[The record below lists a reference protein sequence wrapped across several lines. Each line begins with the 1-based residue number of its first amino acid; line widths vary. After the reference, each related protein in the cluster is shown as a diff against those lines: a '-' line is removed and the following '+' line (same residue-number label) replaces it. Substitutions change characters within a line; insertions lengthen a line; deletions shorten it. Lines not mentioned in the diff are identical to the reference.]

1 MIPKPRSA
9 RSKKGNKIKE
19 CTPSR
24 RARADPL
31 RDEGK
36 ISPLFQIQK
45 ELRKITIQFH
55 THLLHHRRG
64 GNLRRVTSL
73 ERGGDRGGS
82 SRRTQTH
89 LLGDR
94 LESSGS
100 SYRRHFLF
108 SCCLYSDDV
117 SGFLHSSLPNLPLDF
132 IHFCCPNKQQKSF
145 VGLSLFF
152 NFPHTFCVR
161 RKVLKEMEEESL
173 GPPPPPASS
182 SEKEEARDGTTTTV
196 RVVSVRMREEEEEEE
211 EEVENGDDV
220 DDAGE
225 EDVNN
230 ENKNNEDDKSE
241 KNWLEKAKDGWRAM
255 REKKREKREEIE
267 KMIADLSGSGAKEE
281 EEEEE
286 DEDEDEKEND
296 SMMVS
301 MMNAENNSNSNK
313 KSSNKKRV
321 KLRTQTAAYK
331 VTRKI
336 RSATERIRMIGS
348 LCEKWERRL
357 LSVVVGAGDEESE
370 NDDAGNKT
378 VELEELEDL
387 CVSLVSILNESVG
400 KLRAYVKES
409 REKVLPNGSVGKKE
423 DELEKVEQKE
433 AKEQLREKAGFKIIA
448 RCLERSETL
457 EKRVIQS
464 MAKLNAKNK
473 ELVRV
478 GGDDSRIP
486 SSEIK
491 SKAALV
497 VDAFT
502 LYLKSEEQHLKN
514 ENERAAR
521 LKREQTVATKKK
533 ENKTKEDPT
542 PVNLSS
548 LDASTE
554 VFKCLKCDLAFQS
567 FASRN
572 THMEVKHFDGAK
584 MFFCNKCDGTY
595 TSRTSLHRHVNKH
608 HSQKWA
614 CRSCNPIRCFKSR
627 YDLRKHE
634 ESKHYEEM
642 KKRRREL
649 GEEEEEEEEGDDDT
663 TPKKSSKDMKTAK
676 KSKKETLDETF
687 YTFVNG
693 FFLESSDEDEDE

>member
-1 MIPKPRSA
+1 M
-9 RSKKGNKIKE
+9 
-19 CTPSR
+19 
-24 RARADPL
+24 
-31 RDEGK
+31 
-36 ISPLFQIQK
+36 
-45 ELRKITIQFH
+45 
-55 THLLHHRRG
+55 
-64 GNLRRVTSL
+64 TSL

-108 SCCLYSDDV
+108 SCCCLYSDDV
-117 SGFLHSSLPNLPLDF
+117 SFGIFAVVSAKSALDF
-132 IHFCCPNKQQKSF
+132 IHSFLLPKQTTKSF
-145 VGLSLFF
+145 VGLSTLFF
-152 NFPHTFCVR
+152 TFPHHTFVR
-161 RKVLKEMEEESL
+161 VRKVLKEMEEESL

-267 KMIADLSGSGAKEE
+267 KMIADVSGSGAKEEEEE

-478 GGDDSRIP
+478 RGDDSRIP

>member
-1 MIPKPRSA
+1 
-9 RSKKGNKIKE
+9 
-19 CTPSR
+19 
-24 RARADPL
+24 
-31 RDEGK
+31 
-36 ISPLFQIQK
+36 
-45 ELRKITIQFH
+45 
-55 THLLHHRRG
+55 
-64 GNLRRVTSL
+64 
-73 ERGGDRGGS
+73 
-82 SRRTQTH
+82 
-89 LLGDR
+89 
-94 LESSGS
+94 
-100 SYRRHFLF
+100 
-108 SCCLYSDDV
+108 
-117 SGFLHSSLPNLPLDF
+117 
-132 IHFCCPNKQQKSF
+132 
-145 VGLSLFF
+145 
-152 NFPHTFCVR
+152 
-161 RKVLKEMEEESL
+161 MEEESL
-173 GPPPPPASS
+173 GPPSPPPPPPPPASS
-182 SEKEEARDGTTTTV
+182 SGKEEARDGTTTTV
-196 RVVSVRMREEEEEEE
+196 RVVSVCVREEEEEE

-267 KMIADLSGSGAKEE
+267 KMIADVSGSGAKEEEE

-301 MMNAENNSNSNK
+301 MLNAENNSNSNK

-478 GGDDSRIP
+478 RGDDSRIP

-567 FASRN
+567 FTSRN

-649 GEEEEEEEEGDDDT
+649 GEEEEEEEGDDDT

>member
-1 MIPKPRSA
+1 MQSSA
-9 RSKKGNKIKE
+9 KS
-19 CTPSR
+19 
-24 RARADPL
+24 A
-31 RDEGK
+31 
-36 ISPLFQIQK
+36 
-45 ELRKITIQFH
+45 
-55 THLLHHRRG
+55 
-64 GNLRRVTSL
+64 
-73 ERGGDRGGS
+73 
-82 SRRTQTH
+82 
-89 LLGDR
+89 
-94 LESSGS
+94 
-100 SYRRHFLF
+100 
-108 SCCLYSDDV
+108 
-117 SGFLHSSLPNLPLDF
+117 LDF
-132 IHFCCPNKQQKSF
+132 IHSFLLPKQTTKSF
-145 VGLSLFF
+145 VGLSTLFF
-152 NFPHTFCVR
+152 TFPHHTFVR
-161 RKVLKEMEEESL
+161 VRKVLKEMEEESL

-267 KMIADLSGSGAKEE
+267 KMIADVSGSGAKEEEE

-478 GGDDSRIP
+478 RGDDSRIP

>member
-1 MIPKPRSA
+1 
-9 RSKKGNKIKE
+9 
-19 CTPSR
+19 
-24 RARADPL
+24 
-31 RDEGK
+31 
-36 ISPLFQIQK
+36 
-45 ELRKITIQFH
+45 
-55 THLLHHRRG
+55 
-64 GNLRRVTSL
+64 
-73 ERGGDRGGS
+73 
-82 SRRTQTH
+82 
-89 LLGDR
+89 
-94 LESSGS
+94 
-100 SYRRHFLF
+100 
-108 SCCLYSDDV
+108 
-117 SGFLHSSLPNLPLDF
+117 
-132 IHFCCPNKQQKSF
+132 
-145 VGLSLFF
+145 
-152 NFPHTFCVR
+152 
-161 RKVLKEMEEESL
+161 
-173 GPPPPPASS
+173 
-182 SEKEEARDGTTTTV
+182 
-196 RVVSVRMREEEEEEE
+196 
-211 EEVENGDDV
+211 
-220 DDAGE
+220 
-225 EDVNN
+225 
-230 ENKNNEDDKSE
+230 
-241 KNWLEKAKDGWRAM
+241 M
-255 REKKREKREEIE
+255 REKKREKREEID
-267 KMIADLSGSGAKEE
+267 KMIANLSGSGAK

-478 GGDDSRIP
+478 RGDDSRIP

-521 LKREQTVATKKK
+521 LKREQTAATKKK

>member
-1 MIPKPRSA
+1 M
-9 RSKKGNKIKE
+9 
-19 CTPSR
+19 
-24 RARADPL
+24 
-31 RDEGK
+31 
-36 ISPLFQIQK
+36 
-45 ELRKITIQFH
+45 
-55 THLLHHRRG
+55 
-64 GNLRRVTSL
+64 TSL

-108 SCCLYSDDV
+108 SCCCLYSDDV
-117 SGFLHSSLPNLPLDF
+117 SFGIFAVVSAKSALDF
-132 IHFCCPNKQQKSF
+132 IHSFLLPKQTTKSF
-145 VGLSLFF
+145 VGLSTLFF
-152 NFPHTFCVR
+152 TFPHHTFVR
-161 RKVLKEMEEESL
+161 VRKVLKEMEEESL

-196 RVVSVRMREEEEEEE
+196 RVVSVRMREEEEEE

-267 KMIADLSGSGAKEE
+267 KMIADVSGSGAKEEEEE

-478 GGDDSRIP
+478 RGDDSRIP

-693 FFLESSDEDEDE
+693 FF

>member
-1 MIPKPRSA
+1 M
-9 RSKKGNKIKE
+9 
-19 CTPSR
+19 
-24 RARADPL
+24 
-31 RDEGK
+31 
-36 ISPLFQIQK
+36 
-45 ELRKITIQFH
+45 
-55 THLLHHRRG
+55 
-64 GNLRRVTSL
+64 
-73 ERGGDRGGS
+73 
-82 SRRTQTH
+82 
-89 LLGDR
+89 
-94 LESSGS
+94 
-100 SYRRHFLF
+100 
-108 SCCLYSDDV
+108 
-117 SGFLHSSLPNLPLDF
+117 
-132 IHFCCPNKQQKSF
+132 PNKQTNKQTTVVLLDSRLSF
-145 VGLSLFF
+145 LTSST
-152 NFPHTFCVR
+152 HTTFR
-161 RKVLKEMEEESL
+161 PPVLKGMTEEESL
-173 GPPPPPASS
+173 GPPPPSPPPPPPPSS
-182 SEKEEARDGTTTTV
+182 SEKEEARGTTTV
-196 RVVSVRMREEEEEEE
+196 RVVSVCMREEEEEE

-230 ENKNNEDDKSE
+230 KNKNNEGDKSE

-255 REKKREKREEIE
+255 REKKREKREEID
-267 KMIADLSGSGAKEE
+267 KMIANLSGSGAK

-301 MMNAENNSNSNK
+301 MMNAENNSNRNK

-409 REKVLPNGSVGKKE
+409 RENVLPSGSVGKEE

-521 LKREQTVATKKK
+521 LKREQTAATKKK

-649 GEEEEEEEEGDDDT
+649 GEEEEEEEGDDDT
-663 TPKKSSKDMKTAK
+663 TPKKSSKDKKIAK
-676 KSKKETLDETF
+676 KSKRETLDETF

>member
-1 MIPKPRSA
+1 MHTLAPGA
-9 RSKKGNKIKE
+9 RGPFKRRRGKNISSLSNSKRVEKDH
-19 CTPSR
+19 
-24 RARADPL
+24 A
-31 RDEGK
+31 
-36 ISPLFQIQK
+36 
-45 ELRKITIQFH
+45 IQFH

-108 SCCLYSDDV
+108 SCCCLYSDDDV
-117 SGFLHSSLPNLPLDF
+117 SFGIFAVVCQICLSISF
-132 IHFCCPNKQQKSF
+132 IHFCCPNKQTTKSF
-145 VGLSLFF
+145 VGLSTLFF
-152 NFPHTFCVR
+152 TFPHHTFVR
-161 RKVLKEMEEESL
+161 RKVLKGMMEEESL
-173 GPPPPPASS
+173 GPPSPPPPPPPPASS
-182 SEKEEARDGTTTTV
+182 SGKEEARDGTTTTV
-196 RVVSVRMREEEEEEE
+196 RVVSVCVREEEEEE

-267 KMIADLSGSGAKEE
+267 KMIADVSGSGAKEEEE

-478 GGDDSRIP
+478 RGDDSRIP

-649 GEEEEEEEEGDDDT
+649 GEEEEEEEGDDDT

>member
-1 MIPKPRSA
+1 M
-9 RSKKGNKIKE
+9 
-19 CTPSR
+19 
-24 RARADPL
+24 
-31 RDEGK
+31 
-36 ISPLFQIQK
+36 
-45 ELRKITIQFH
+45 
-55 THLLHHRRG
+55 
-64 GNLRRVTSL
+64 
-73 ERGGDRGGS
+73 
-82 SRRTQTH
+82 
-89 LLGDR
+89 
-94 LESSGS
+94 
-100 SYRRHFLF
+100 
-108 SCCLYSDDV
+108 
-117 SGFLHSSLPNLPLDF
+117 
-132 IHFCCPNKQQKSF
+132 
-145 VGLSLFF
+145 
-152 NFPHTFCVR
+152 
-161 RKVLKEMEEESL
+161 EESL
-173 GPPPPPASS
+173 GPPPPPPPPSS
-182 SEKEEARDGTTTTV
+182 SEKEEARDGTTEKV
-196 RVVSVRMREEEEEEE
+196 MRVCTREEEEEEEEE
-211 EEVENGDDV
+211 EEVENG
-220 DDAGE
+220 
-225 EDVNN
+225 
-230 ENKNNEDDKSE
+230 DDKSE

-255 REKKREKREEIE
+255 REKKREKREEVE

-313 KSSNKKRV
+313 KSCNNKRV

-542 PVNLSS
+542 PVNVSS

-663 TPKKSSKDMKTAK
+663 TPKKSSKDKKTAK
-676 KSKKETLDETF
+676 KSKRETLDETF

>member
-1 MIPKPRSA
+1 M
-9 RSKKGNKIKE
+9 
-19 CTPSR
+19 
-24 RARADPL
+24 
-31 RDEGK
+31 
-36 ISPLFQIQK
+36 
-45 ELRKITIQFH
+45 
-55 THLLHHRRG
+55 
-64 GNLRRVTSL
+64 
-73 ERGGDRGGS
+73 
-82 SRRTQTH
+82 
-89 LLGDR
+89 
-94 LESSGS
+94 
-100 SYRRHFLF
+100 
-108 SCCLYSDDV
+108 
-117 SGFLHSSLPNLPLDF
+117 
-132 IHFCCPNKQQKSF
+132 
-145 VGLSLFF
+145 
-152 NFPHTFCVR
+152 
-161 RKVLKEMEEESL
+161 EESL
-173 GPPPPPASS
+173 GPPPPPPSS
-182 SEKEEARDGTTTTV
+182 SEKEEERDGTTEKAV
-196 RVVSVRMREEEEEEE
+196 RVCMREEEEE
-211 EEVENGDDV
+211 EEVENG
-220 DDAGE
+220 
-225 EDVNN
+225 
-230 ENKNNEDDKSE
+230 DDKSE

-267 KMIADLSGSGAKEE
+267 EMIADLSGISAKEEEE

-296 SMMVS
+296 CGVSMMVS
-301 MMNAENNSNSNK
+301 MMNAENNNSN
-313 KSSNKKRV
+313 SNKKRV

-400 KLRAYVKES
+400 KLRAYVKKS

-433 AKEQLREKAGFKIIA
+433 AKEQLPEKAGFKIIA

-464 MAKLNAKNK
+464 MAKLNTKNK

-514 ENERAAR
+514 ENERVAR
-521 LKREQTVATKKK
+521 LKREQTAATKKK

-542 PVNLSS
+542 PVNVSS

-649 GEEEEEEEEGDDDT
+649 GEEEEEGDDDT
-663 TPKKSSKDMKTAK
+663 TPKKSSKDKKTAK
-676 KSKKETLDETF
+676 KSKRETLDETF

>member
-1 MIPKPRSA
+1 M
-9 RSKKGNKIKE
+9 
-19 CTPSR
+19 
-24 RARADPL
+24 
-31 RDEGK
+31 
-36 ISPLFQIQK
+36 
-45 ELRKITIQFH
+45 
-55 THLLHHRRG
+55 
-64 GNLRRVTSL
+64 TSL

-108 SCCLYSDDV
+108 SFRCLYSDDDV
-117 SGFLHSSLPNLPLDF
+117 SGFLHSSLPNLPPLDF
-132 IHFCCPNKQQKSF
+132 IHFCCPNKQTTTTSF

-152 NFPHTFCVR
+152 TFPHTFCVR
-161 RKVLKEMEEESL
+161 RKVLKEMMEEESL
-173 GPPPPPASS
+173 GPPPSPPPPPASS
-182 SEKEEARDGTTTTV
+182 SEKEEARDGTTTTTV
-196 RVVSVRMREEEEEEE
+196 RVVSVCVREEEEEE

-267 KMIADLSGSGAKEE
+267 KMIADVSGSGAKEEEEE

-313 KSSNKKRV
+313 KSNNKKRV

-473 ELVRV
+473 ELVRAR
-478 GGDDSRIP
+478 GDDSRIP

-649 GEEEEEEEEGDDDT
+649 GEEEEEEGDDDT
-663 TPKKSSKDMKTAK
+663 TPKKSSKDKKTAK
-676 KSKKETLDETF
+676 KSKRETLDETF

>member
-1 MIPKPRSA
+1 M
-9 RSKKGNKIKE
+9 
-19 CTPSR
+19 
-24 RARADPL
+24 
-31 RDEGK
+31 
-36 ISPLFQIQK
+36 
-45 ELRKITIQFH
+45 
-55 THLLHHRRG
+55 
-64 GNLRRVTSL
+64 
-73 ERGGDRGGS
+73 
-82 SRRTQTH
+82 
-89 LLGDR
+89 
-94 LESSGS
+94 
-100 SYRRHFLF
+100 
-108 SCCLYSDDV
+108 
-117 SGFLHSSLPNLPLDF
+117 
-132 IHFCCPNKQQKSF
+132 
-145 VGLSLFF
+145 
-152 NFPHTFCVR
+152 
-161 RKVLKEMEEESL
+161 MEEESL

-267 KMIADLSGSGAKEE
+267 KMIADVSGSGAKEEEEE

-478 GGDDSRIP
+478 RGDDSRIP

-649 GEEEEEEEEGDDDT
+649 GEEEEEEEGDDDT

>member
-1 MIPKPRSA
+1 M
-9 RSKKGNKIKE
+9 
-19 CTPSR
+19 
-24 RARADPL
+24 
-31 RDEGK
+31 
-36 ISPLFQIQK
+36 
-45 ELRKITIQFH
+45 
-55 THLLHHRRG
+55 
-64 GNLRRVTSL
+64 
-73 ERGGDRGGS
+73 
-82 SRRTQTH
+82 
-89 LLGDR
+89 
-94 LESSGS
+94 
-100 SYRRHFLF
+100 
-108 SCCLYSDDV
+108 
-117 SGFLHSSLPNLPLDF
+117 
-132 IHFCCPNKQQKSF
+132 
-145 VGLSLFF
+145 
-152 NFPHTFCVR
+152 
-161 RKVLKEMEEESL
+161 EESL
-173 GPPPPPASS
+173 GPPPPPPSS
-182 SEKEEARDGTTTTV
+182 SEKEEERDGTTEKAV
-196 RVVSVRMREEEEEEE
+196 RVCMREEEEEE
-211 EEVENGDDV
+211 EEVENG
-220 DDAGE
+220 
-225 EDVNN
+225 
-230 ENKNNEDDKSE
+230 DDKSE

-267 KMIADLSGSGAKEE
+267 EMIADLSGISAKEEEE

-296 SMMVS
+296 CGVSMMVS
-301 MMNAENNSNSNK
+301 MMNAENNNSN
-313 KSSNKKRV
+313 SNKKRV

-357 LSVVVGAGDEESE
+357 LLVVVGAGDKKSE
-370 NDDAGNKT
+370 NDNAGNKT

-400 KLRAYVKES
+400 KLRAYVKKS
-409 REKVLPNGSVGKKE
+409 REKVLPSGSVGKKE

-433 AKEQLREKAGFKIIA
+433 AKEHLREKAGFKIIA

-473 ELVRV
+473 ELVRM

-521 LKREQTVATKKK
+521 LKREQTAATKKK

-542 PVNLSS
+542 PVNVSS

-649 GEEEEEEEEGDDDT
+649 GEEEEEGDDDT
-663 TPKKSSKDMKTAK
+663 TPKKSSKDKKTAK
-676 KSKKETLDETF
+676 KSKRETLDETF

>member
-1 MIPKPRSA
+1 MFA
-9 RSKKGNKIKE
+9 KK
-19 CTPSR
+19 
-24 RARADPL
+24 
-31 RDEGK
+31 
-36 ISPLFQIQK
+36 
-45 ELRKITIQFH
+45 
-55 THLLHHRRG
+55 
-64 GNLRRVTSL
+64 
-73 ERGGDRGGS
+73 
-82 SRRTQTH
+82 
-89 LLGDR
+89 
-94 LESSGS
+94 
-100 SYRRHFLF
+100 
-108 SCCLYSDDV
+108 
-117 SGFLHSSLPNLPLDF
+117 
-132 IHFCCPNKQQKSF
+132 
-145 VGLSLFF
+145 
-152 NFPHTFCVR
+152 
-161 RKVLKEMEEESL
+161 KVLKEMEEESL
-173 GPPPPPASS
+173 GPPPSPPPPPASS
-182 SEKEEARDGTTTTV
+182 SEKEEARGTTTV
-196 RVVSVRMREEEEEEE
+196 RVVSVCMREEEEE

-230 ENKNNEDDKSE
+230 KNKNNEDDKSE

-267 KMIADLSGSGAKEE
+267 KMIADVSGSGAKEE

-286 DEDEDEKEND
+286 EEEENEDEDEKEND

-478 GGDDSRIP
+478 RGDDSRIP

-649 GEEEEEEEEGDDDT
+649 GEEEEEEEGDDDT